1 MDQIFTTDDISI
13 SSYLLVKGALI
24 REVTSDRPAHFV
36 FVFDNYDLCSELKR
50 EYLNNGIAP
59 ARELFNRREEL
70 INEMRD
76 RNRNG
81 GINGGY
87 R

>member
-1 MDQIFTTDDISI
+1 MDQIFKTDDISI
-13 SSYLLVKGALI
+13 SSYLLVKGAQI
-24 REVTSDRPAHFV
+24 REVIMDRPSHYV
-36 FVFDNYDLCSELKR
+36 FVFDDFDLCSELKR
-50 EYLNNGIAP
+50 EYLNNGQVP
-59 ARELFNRREEL
+59 ARELLNRREEL

-81 GINGGY
+81 GVNGGY